1 MRDLKVLFKKV
12 RIKIPV
18 SGPYTYSK
26 FFPLLSSSSVL
37 QSWCY
42 QSLVLLF

>member
-18 SGPYTYSK
+18 SGPYSK
-26 FFPLLSSSSVL
+26 FLPLFSSSSVL